1 MADPVTGE
9 EIWKLP
15 VPTRHVHGSGLCAD
29 VDPAYPGLE
38 FYGQEVDQ
46 SNNSKEKTH
55 PQSDNR
61 WFYTANGTL
70 LSSYTN
76 CTYRYGNGVRNAFW
90 DADLQR
96 EVFKGG
102 LWDHEGT
109 QIAKVPGPM
118 MVVDLFGDWRE
129 EVIAAF
135 PGEIRIYTTDI
146 PAMDRRVTLMRDA
159 SYRSRITMWT
169 SGYDQQPILLTI
181 PSAEA
186 PGISLRVAPN
196 GRSLTLDVNA
206 PFTAP
211 LKGVL
216 EVTEMPKDW
225 SVDLGKVRIDLPA
238 GGHWT
243 KTLKIKRP
251 PNPKGH
257 YEATV
262 RLAREGAPALVVRQP
277 FNF

>member
-1 MADPVTGE
+1 MVE
-9 EIWKLP
+9 
-15 VPTRHVHGSGLCAD
+15 
-29 VDPAYPGLE
+29 
-38 FYGQEVDQ
+38 
-46 SNNSKEKTH
+46 
-55 PQSDNR
+55 
-61 WFYTANGTL
+61 
-70 LSSYTN
+70 
-76 CTYRYGNGVRNAFW
+76 AFQ
-90 DADLQR
+90 LKR
-96 EVFKGG
+96 M
-102 LWDHEGT
+102 HT
-109 QIAKVPGPM
+109 
-118 MVVDLFGDWRE
+118 
-129 EVIAAF
+129 
-135 PGEIRIYTTDI
+135 
-146 PAMDRRVTLMRDA
+146 
-159 SYRSRITMWT
+159 
-169 SGYDQQPILLTI
+169 
-181 PSAEA
+181 
-186 PGISLRVAPN
+186 
-196 GRSLTLDVNA
+196 RSLTLDVNA